1 MTSDADENMQPPAAE
16 APAYQ
21 RVCRRCS
28 AQTTTAEPNCP
39 ACGTPFL
46 RPPLVTKR
54 RMIIAAAALGAV
66 LVGLG
71 GWWAVQANQ
80 TRQAEEAAAAR
91 QAQAERAAEAKQ
103 AEAERA
109 AEAKRAADALERS
122 QRRRT
127 VGQIQKSI
135 TKMARGHVS
144 EGILDGP
151 ILNTQCSPV
160 AGGSLEDLTDR
171 TTKFSC
177 LAVNEKLSGS
187 RVSGYT
193 YHAIMNWN
201 SGKYSYGLGD

>member
-1 MTSDADENMQPPAAE
+1 MISDSDDTAPPTMQQ
-16 APAYQ
+16 APAFQ

-46 RPPLVTKR
+46 RPPLATKR
-54 RMIIAAAALGAV
+54 RMLIAGAVLGAA

-80 TRQAEEAAAAR
+80 TRQAEEAAAAE
-91 QAQAERAAEAKQ
+91 AAAEQ

-109 AEAKRAADALERS
+109 AAAKRAADAAARKERVA
-122 QRRRT
+122 T
-127 VGQIQKSI
+127 VGQIEKSI
-135 TKMARGHVS
+135 TEMAREHAS
-144 EGILDGP
+144 DGIIDGP
-151 ILNTQCSPV
+151 ILNSQCDPV
-160 AGGSLEDLTDR
+160 AGGSLENLTDE

-177 LAVNEKLSGS
+177 LAVNEKLSGG
-187 RVSGYT
+187 RVRGYT
-193 YHAIMNWN
+193 YHAVMNWD